1 MFNEIQQVME
11 RAKERGIIP
20 NEHYNAIVVPINM
33 LDHYKKELEN
43 NKDNQSEKKFF
54 GLEVLVSPENDKVRF
69 AKIF

>member
-11 RAKERGIIP
+11 RAKEKGIIP

-33 LDHYKKELEN
+33 LDHYKKELES

>member
-33 LDHYKKELEN
+33 LDHYKKELES